1 MSRPLV
7 VSIPHRLG
15 KDEALRRLKNEPGQ
29 RQCELWSCV
38 QSRGANLDRTSPAVS
53 DQRAHS
59 RFAHLR
65 RRDRRAADRSDRSR
79 LDAAQHHRFGEP
91 LADISCTFGILVL
104 RIADERADLPILT
117 RMTNLKPS
125 IPDRPALRKK
135 GPFRNPLAVNESCAF
150 KPAEHDPL
158 EAAACVGSNGAA
170 ARSTPP
176 NGNPHS
182 RGSP

>member
-1 MSRPLV
+1 MPDSYGPPATGPVPSGPWVVGFISHTEAAQPLD
-7 VSIPHRLG
+7 LL
-15 KDEALRRLKNEPGQ
+15 EAGNAIDDRRN
-29 RQCELWSCV
+29 
-38 QSRGANLDRTSPAVS
+38 
-53 DQRAHS
+53 HS